1 MSLRAR
7 FFCQLKGFFE
17 QFSTGIHSLPQG
29 DFCYGLRITAVPF
42 VAGEAMHHPD
52 WVAEFRQK
60 LVPDHS
66 TFRPQKSAEE
76 TSPQVT
82 RWLQL
87 ADQLLSTD
95 IDYDDAT

>member
-1 MSLRAR
+1 
-7 FFCQLKGFFE
+7 
-17 QFSTGIHSLPQG
+17 
-29 DFCYGLRITAVPF
+29 
-42 VAGEAMHHPD
+42 MHHPD

-66 TFRPQKSAEE
+66 AFRPQPSADE

>member
-1 MSLRAR
+1 
-7 FFCQLKGFFE
+7 
-17 QFSTGIHSLPQG
+17 
-29 DFCYGLRITAVPF
+29 
-42 VAGEAMHHPD
+42 MHHPD

-66 TFRPQKSAEE
+66 TFRLQTKAEE
-76 TSPQVT
+76 DSPQVA

-95 IDYDDAT
+95 NLYDDAT